1 MKRDRQE
8 SIDGKRTGRISRAD
22 SYVMHD
28 RAPSEMIS
36 PHHRE
41 TKTSNGL
48 GVFNSPKR
56 RELDRIKSCL
66 KTVAELVE
74 HDEAYL
80 PIFLR
85 LEAEFDAATNRQ
97 EALERAKSYRLRKS

>member
-1 MKRDRQE
+1 M
-8 SIDGKRTGRISRAD
+8 
-22 SYVMHD
+22 MHD
-28 RAPSEMIS
+28 RAPSEVIV

-41 TKTSNGL
+41 AKTANGL
-48 GVFNSPKR
+48 GVFKSPKS

-66 KTVAELVE
+66 QTVAELVE

-85 LEAEFDAATNRQ
+85 LEAELQAATNRQ
-97 EALERAKSYRLRKS
+97 AALERAKSYRLHKS